1 MAARRYELT
10 DTQWD
15 RIKDLIP
22 RAKTSRPPK
31 DDRMML
37 NAMLWLARSGA
48 AWADI
53 PARFGSH
60 QTVYSRFCK
69 WRDDGTLLRI
79 FQELNAD
86 ADYENLCID
95 STSIKAHPQSAGAK
109 RGAVNSENN
118 QFIGVSHGGKTTK
131 IHAVVDALGNPVHFL
146 LTGGNIFDAS
156 VAVDLLSEVNISESN
171 ILGDKAYGTK
181 SIRTYITEQRA
192 SYTIP
197 PKSNVIE
204 PWFCDFHTYKERH
217 LIECFFNKLKV
228 FRRVATRFDKLAVSF
243 LAFVHLASIWILLK

>member
-1 MAARRYELT
+1 MYRQHE
-10 DTQWD
+10 
-15 RIKDLIP
+15 
-22 RAKTSRPPK
+22 
-31 DDRMML
+31 
-37 NAMLWLARSGA
+37 
-48 AWADI
+48 
-53 PARFGSH
+53 H
-60 QTVYSRFCK
+60 Q
-69 WRDDGTLLRI
+69 
-79 FQELNAD
+79 
-86 ADYENLCID
+86 
-95 STSIKAHPQSAGAK
+95 STSAECGCKKG
-109 RGAVNSENN
+109 GVNSENN

-156 VAVDLLSEVNISESN
+156 AAIDLLSGVKISGSN
-171 ILGDKAYGTK
+171 ILGDKAYGTN

-228 FRRVATRFDKLAVSF
+228 FRRVATRYDKLAVSF
-243 LAFVHLASIWILLK
+243 LASIWILLK

>member
-22 RAKTSRPPK
+22 QAKTGRPPK

-79 FQELNAD
+79 FQELNAG

-109 RGAVNSENN
+109 RG
-118 QFIGVSHGGKTTK
+118 
-131 IHAVVDALGNPVHFL
+131 L
-146 LTGGNIFDAS
+146 
-156 VAVDLLSEVNISESN
+156 
-171 ILGDKAYGTK
+171 
-181 SIRTYITEQRA
+181 
-192 SYTIP
+192 
-197 PKSNVIE
+197 
-204 PWFCDFHTYKERH
+204 
-217 LIECFFNKLKV
+217 
-228 FRRVATRFDKLAVSF
+228 
-243 LAFVHLASIWILLK
+243 